1 MLSYMLLIWERGYKS
16 LDIYERQK
24 KTKKE
29 MIERLVAYQKSTG
42 MTQKELA
49 EKIGVS
55 RPNISRME
63 KGDYNPTIDMLVKVA
78 DGLGLDVD
86 VRFVDR
92 NEKEKNNMYS
102 KYGATDIANFLIYLM
117 TDSCNDL
124 TNMKL
129 NKLLYFAQGHYLQLY
144 SKSLFYDSIEAW
156 PHGPVIK
163 SVYSRY
169 KNFSR
174 KPIKEYDESKITRI
188 EDSDK
193 SFLVDLAS
201 RYGGYSAATL
211 RNITHKPDAPW
222 DGVPEGKEIPI
233 QKIKAYF
240 IENVEKLSPVE
251 IDFSEEDF
259 VGHRDSDGVLVLPEE
274 WVDD

>member
-1 MLSYMLLIWERGYKS
+1 MDVY
-16 LDIYERQK
+16 DRQE
-24 KTKKE
+24 KTKRE
-29 MIERLVAYQKSTG
+29 MIERLVAYQKAIG

-92 NEKEKNNMYS
+92 KEKGDSMYS
-102 KYGATDIANFLIYLM
+102 KYGATDIANFLVYLM
-117 TDSCNDL
+117 SDSCSDL

-156 PHGPVIK
+156 THGPVIK

-169 KNFSR
+169 KKYSGN
-174 KPIKEYDESKITRI
+174 PIKEYDETKIERI
-188 EDSDK
+188 EDKDK

-201 RYGGYSAATL
+201 RYGKYSAAAL
-211 RNITHKPDAPW
+211 RNMTHKPNSPW
-222 DGVPEGKEIPI
+222 DGVTEGDEISV
-233 QKIKAYF
+233 QKIKTYF
-240 IENVEKLSPVE
+240 VDNVEELSPIE
-251 IDFSEEDF
+251 IDFSEDDF
-259 VGHRDSDGVLVLPEE
+259 VGRRDSDGVIVLPEE